1 MLENEYIVI
10 SHLVNIYI
18 YICMYRNFCMYLCM
32 YVCMYKK
39 PVDNLLCLF
48 LTIIISYYEKVVY
61 STLQNIPIRLLLI
74 LCKFRTL
81 L

>member
-1 MLENEYIVI
+1 MLENEYIII

-18 YICMYRNFCMYLCM
+18 YIYIYICIEIFVCT

-39 PVDNLLCLF
+39 PVDNLLFLF
-48 LTIIISYYEKVVY
+48 LIIIISYCEKIVY
-61 STLQNIPIRLLLI
+61 STLQNIPIRLILI
-74 LCKFRTL
+74 LCKFHTL

>member
-18 YICMYRNFCMYLCM
+18 YICIEIFVCT

-39 PVDNLLCLF
+39 PVDNLLFLF
-48 LTIIISYYEKVVY
+48 LTIIISYHEKVVY

>member
-18 YICMYRNFCMYLCM
+18 YIYVCIEIFVCT
-32 YVCMYKK
+32 YVCMDKK

>member
-18 YICMYRNFCMYLCM
+18 YIYICREIFVCT

-39 PVDNLLCLF
+39 PVDNLLFLF

-74 LCKFRTL
+74 LCKFHTL